1 MATVRIYSVAELLG
15 TTSQEVVALLKRDHG
30 IEVKSASSTIEEVVA
45 RQFVERMARQRG
57 VTLPSGDLFAETPA
71 HKPKK
76 AEGGR
81 KTEPAKK
88 PEPPKPIAPSLPP
101 PRLVKT
107 IRPKPAEDEAHVA
120 EPPAETPEADAPEA
134 APVAAA
140 EPPPPVVEKPAA
152 PARLVPA
159 RTRLVVEETRPIEV
173 SAVPTPA
180 EPQARAKPAPPGA
193 RARGAGTR
201 GAGGR
206 DRPGSIAGCDCLPEA
221 RSSGGSRIE
230 AAGRRAGRR
239 QARDS
244 GKPGSP
250 APRASSGS
258 CEANGAR
265 PGGRARAADAA
276 ACSRGPTAGDAAGR
290 PPRAAPDA
298 APRRRH
304 TAAAGTSA
312 HAEDRA
318 AAGLQAD
325 RSAGR
330 PDWPGR
336 PAGGATGNAAAGCRR
351 TSASGRGQA
360 WHVSA
365 AARFRSR
372 GTQTTAFAAGSP
384 GVSAA
389 PGRPGAAARGQAVP
403 AAAPDGRPAGCAHR
417 SAP

>member
-57 VTLPSGDLFAETPA
+57 VTLPSGDLFAETPV

-76 AEGGR
+76 AEGSR
-81 KTEPAKK
+81 KAEPAKK
-88 PEPPKPIAPSLPP
+88 PEPPKPAAPSLPP

-107 IRPKPAEDEAHVA
+107 IRPKPAEDEAHDA
-120 EPPAETPEADAPEA
+120 EPPAETPEEYTPEP

-140 EPPPPVVEKPAA
+140 APAAAVPDKPAA

-159 RTRLVVEETRPIEV
+159 RTRLVVEETRPVEV

-180 EPQARAKPAPPGA
+180 EPQAQAKPALSEPAHAVPEPAAPAAETVPAASPVATAPPKPA
-193 RARGAGTR
+193 A
-201 GAGGR
+201 
-206 DRPGSIAGCDCLPEA
+206 PEDPA
-221 RSSGGSRIE
+221 PKPPV
-230 AAGRRAGRR
+230 AAPVA
-239 QARDS
+239 ASRDS
-244 GKPGSP
+244 GEPGRP

-258 CEANGAR
+258 GEASRAR
-265 PGGRARAADAA
+265 PGSGARAADAG
-276 ACSRGPTAGDAAGR
+276 ACSRGPTAADAAGR

-304 TAAAGTSA
+304 TAAAGTPA
-312 HAEDRA
+312 HAEDCA

-325 RSAGR
+325 RPADW
-330 PDWPGR
+330 PDRPGR
-336 PAGGATGNAAAGCRR
+336 PTARATGNAAAGCRR
-351 TSASGRGQA
+351 TSADWRGQA
-360 WHVSA
+360 WSVSA
-365 AARFRSR
+365 PAGFRGR
-372 GTQTTAFAAGSP
+372 RTQTTAFAASSS

-389 PGRPGAAARGQAVP
+389 ARRPGAATRGQALP

-417 SAP
+417 PAA